1 MKFWNRLRWTGAALF
16 ICIVLAVWLVHDQ
29 STSTASGGA
38 EPPPVPR
45 IP

>member
-1 MKFWNRLRWTGAALF
+1 MKFWKRLRWTSASIF
-16 ICIVLAVWLVHDQ
+16 ICIVLVAWLGHDQ
-29 STSTASGGA
+29 STSAGSSVS

>member
-1 MKFWNRLRWTGAALF
+1 MKFWKRLRWTGAALF
-16 ICIVLAVWLVHDQ
+16 ICIVLIAWMGHGQ
-29 STSTASGGA
+29 SSSGASNGA